1 MTKTLKTFGL
11 STLFVSAL
19 ALAAASGAKAA
30 DVAAGEKVFKRCTAC
45 HQVGPDAKNKVG
57 PTLNGIVGRA
67 AGVSVGFNY
76 GTGIVEARGAVG
88 EDANGDGY
96 LDTPEGFS
104 GLVWT
109 EENLLGYLEDP
120 KQFLINYTKNDSVKA
135 RMALK
140 LNKEDQRA
148 DVIAYLKTIGLDG
161 KPAQ

>member
-1 MTKTLKTFGL
+1 MTHSLKTLGL
-11 STLFVSAL
+11 GAVFVSAF
-19 ALAAASGAKAA
+19 AMGAISGANAA

-45 HQVGPDAKNKVG
+45 HQVGPNAANKVG
-57 PTLNGIVGRA
+57 PQLNGIVGRA

-96 LDTPEGFS
+96 LDVPEGFS

-109 EENLLGYLEDP
+109 EETLLNYLADP
-120 KQFLINYTKNDSVKA
+120 KKFLVEYTKNDGVAA
-135 RMALK
+135 RMALR
-140 LNKEDQRA
+140 LPKEDQRA

-161 KPAQ
+161 NPAK